1 MDSLNLYTQ
10 IAEKLK
16 KNILDNHYPTGKLP
30 NERDLSEAFHVS
42 RSTMKKAMDSLVED
56 GLLFRKARSGTFV
69 NLLFKK
75 NYDDYSHQKR
85 GPIGLTKSFSELGKE
100 ISSTILLFEVIL
112 PPEEIQKALLLTKND
127 FTYHFKRVRYI
138 DKVAVSIETN
148 YIPIQLFP
156 QLTQEIAKDSI
167 YDYAIKEMGIS
178 LTNSYVSIFS
188 APSNEE
194 DQRELKL
201 SPYEPVTIT
210 EEIVF
215 TDTGVPFEYT
225 IVRNHY
231 EKFTYNTSVSTLN
244 RTT

>member
-1 MDSLNLYTQ
+1 MDSLNLYNQ

-16 KNILDNHYPTGKLP
+16 KNILDDQYPSGKLP
-30 NERDLSEAFHVS
+30 NERELSETFKVS

-56 GLLFRKARSGTFV
+56 GLLFRKARSGTFI

-85 GPIGLTKSFSELGKE
+85 GPIGLTKSFSEQGKE
-100 ISSTILLFEVIL
+100 ISSMILLFEVIL
-112 PPEEIQKALLLTKND
+112 PPEEVRKALLLTEND

-156 QLTQEIAKDSI
+156 QLTKDIAKDSI
-167 YDYAIKEMGIS
+167 YDYAITEMGIS
-178 LTNSYVSIFS
+178 LTNSYVSIFA

-194 DQRELKL
+194 DQKELQL
-201 SPYEPVTIT
+201 TPCEPVTVT

-215 TDTGVPFEYT
+215 TDTGIPFEYT

-231 EKFTYNTSVSTLN
+231 KKFTYNTSVSSLK
-244 RTT
+244 